1 MRRVCTSAKPV
12 GIQEEVMS
20 GEEGECRHAC
30 GGKLRFANVLWGSK
44 M

>member
-1 MRRVCTSAKPV
+1 MRRLCTSAKPV

-30 GGKLRFANVLWGSK
+30 GG
-44 M
+44 